1 MTLNFSQWQ
10 LRMSQSWQTN
20 TTLNPLHSNSVRR
33 SALLLLRTL
42 KLDMHVF
49 LQLKFSWYNF
59 GDHGIICSVRWHDWG
74 KVIHCKPENCAWEGV
89 GKDAWWL
96 TLFEQNILQARSAP
110 HWVTRRGGSIS
121 KLRTWWNHYHSLHH
135 QLQSRWFQS
144 ACKLVSSIRCKY

>member
-1 MTLNFSQWQ
+1 
-10 LRMSQSWQTN
+10 MSQSWQTN

-33 SALLLLRTL
+33 SALLLLLRTL
-42 KLDMHVF
+42 KLGMHVF

-59 GDHGIICSVRWHDWG
+59 GDHGIICSVYDDMTEVRWF
-74 KVIHCKPENCAWEGV
+74 IASRIENCAWEGV
-89 GKDAWWL
+89 EKDAWWL

-110 HWVTRRGGSIS
+110 HWVTRRGHGSIS